1 MNAAFLCLL
10 RMIVIA
16 VAIFIFIHFDMDSAM
31 IIIFKVRRKRCGQD
45 VDIAVLRVIAKRIEG
60 GEENEEQWT

>member
-1 MNAAFLCLL
+1 MPFENDCHS
-10 RMIVIA
+10 

-31 IIIFKVRRKRCGQD
+31 IIIFKVRWKRCGQD